1 MSEKYKYENGAIHL
15 DHHKELHLGTING
28 SNIRDL
34 MRDFFEQDAENVD
47 IYEEV
52 TNGLAEI
59 QEDMKELRGTNNKV
73 VSTAESLEDAIRRS
87 LEKLM
92 QERITVKKGGKE
104 VVEFLFNRQNHWQG
118 VYRILVD
125 KKYCKDSDF
134 EGFDIFILKVMPDQV
149 NKPYKKDS
157 VKQISKTDFNIP
169 FEKWKYDG
177 ETSGNR
183 KVYDRMYAVVNR
195 FKELLEEEGL

>member
-1 MSEKYKYENGAIHL
+1 MNIKIESGAKVQIT
-15 DHHKELHLGTING
+15 DKPIVNVYGDIVQKNELHIHPKDN
-28 SNIRDL
+28 
-34 MRDFFEQDAENVD
+34 EQEPEDVEF
-47 IYEEV
+47 EEV
-52 TNGLAEI
+52 KDESV
-59 QEDMKELRGTNNKV
+59 Q
-73 VSTAESLEDAIRRS
+73 TANCNDVIRRC
-87 LEKLM
+87 LERLM
-92 QERITVKKGGKE
+92 LERITVKKGGKE
-104 VVEFLFNRQNHWQG
+104 VEESLFNRQNHWQG

-134 EGFDIFILKVMPDQV
+134 EGFDTFILKVMPVQV
-149 NKPYKKDS
+149 NKPYKKES

-183 KVYDRMYAVVNR
+183 KVYDRMYAVVKR

>member
-1 MSEKYKYENGAIHL
+1 MNIKIESGAKVQITDKPIVNVYGNVVQKNEFHIHPVDYQQESEDVE
-15 DHHKELHLGTING
+15 
-28 SNIRDL
+28 
-34 MRDFFEQDAENVD
+34 
-47 IYEEV
+47 YEEMKDETATV
-52 TNGLAEI
+52 TLPN
-59 QEDMKELRGTNNKV
+59 
-73 VSTAESLEDAIRRS
+73 DAIRRC

>member
-1 MSEKYKYENGAIHL
+1 MNIKIEKGAKVQITDKPIVNVYGDVVQKNEFHIHPVNYQQES
-15 DHHKELHLGTING
+15 DDVE
-28 SNIRDL
+28 
-34 MRDFFEQDAENVD
+34 
-47 IYEEV
+47 YEEV
-52 TNGLAEI
+52 KDET
-59 QEDMKELRGTNNKV
+59 TSVTSPNK
-73 VSTAESLEDAIRRS
+73 AIRRC
-87 LEKLM
+87 LENLM
-92 QERITVKKGGKE
+92 QERITVKKGGKDVE
-104 VVEFLFNRQNHWQG
+104 EFLFNRQNHWQG

-125 KKYCKDSDF
+125 KKFCRDSDF
-134 EGFDIFILKVMPDQV
+134 EGFNTFIVKVMPEKV

-183 KVYDRMYAVVNR
+183 KVYERMYAVAKR